1 MLLHLTKKL
10 ADKLKLSPSVETV
23 TDEFFSW
30 RANYVQIDRFRL
42 VVFMNDAS
50 RFTVVIRDSGTA
62 KLKKLPILLS
72 GEGDSPPEDVGGA
85 GGFADF
91 LEIISNPKHEEYREM
106 SKWAVGWKRFDFER
120 VARRV
125 KYVNSF

>member
-1 MLLHLTKKL
+1 
-10 ADKLKLSPSVETV
+10 
-23 TDEFFSW
+23 
-30 RANYVQIDRFRL
+30 
-42 VVFMNDAS
+42 MNDAS
-50 RFTVVIRDSGTA
+50 RFTVVISDVGAA

-106 SKWAVGWKRFDFER
+106 SKWAVGWKCFDFER
-120 VARRV
+120 VAKRV